1 MDEIERPPMPEN
13 QSLNIYD
20 ARVTF
25 RGKGQEK
32 KVVTVVVRYSKR
44 GHIKKREILKDD
56 TEDGD
61 LCWKLYH
68 KEHIAVYHRREA
80 NEYVDMNHSI
90 TPTSL
95 GQKLEG
101 LVCQAHEEF
110 MKYRNK
116 KHT

>member
-90 TPTSL
+90 IHTGL
-95 GQKLEG
+95 GQKLEE
-101 LVCQAHEEF
+101 LVIKAHKKF
-110 MKYRNK
+110 MKNK
-116 KHT
+116 QRTGT